1 MIKQAKFTY
10 SPLGEAFEKQ
20 TEKQVDIIKSLNL
33 SNKEMNKNKLR
44 VYFQGNMLNDSLIH
58 KWEVIIKLQ
67 DIIQTDKLNYKSHRR
82 KT

>member
-58 KWEVIIKLQ
+58 K
-67 DIIQTDKLNYKSHRR
+67 
-82 KT
+82 